1 MQASP
6 AVLSFL
12 YTAVV
17 VTFVYAG
24 VLAAYA
30 LMMGILAI
38 REAAFRRKQDHA
50 EDYESVLES
59 PYSIPVSIIAPS
71 YNEEVMAVPVLKSLL
86 ASLRVQEVA
95 S

>member
-1 MQASP
+1 MHASP
-6 AVLSFL
+6 AMISFL
-12 YTAVV
+12 QTAVL

-30 LMMGILAI
+30 LVMGVLAVL
-38 REAAFRRKQDHA
+38 EAGFRRKQDHA

-71 YNEEVMAVPVLKSLL
+71 
-86 ASLRVQEVA
+86 
-95 S
+95 